1 MTMHE
6 LKIWPV
12 YYAAILSG
20 QKRFEARWG
29 DDRQYA
35 VGDRL
40 VLREWNPVDQAYTGR
55 RLGATVAYVERV
67 SGRQLGQGADEVLW
81 LMGLAD
87 DVFQGVDD
95 GGLPAHAEPTRID
108 LGLAPE
114 GVTTFEGWETWPT
127 WIPVGA
133 VHIEAA
139 GEGVP
144 VLMAQNRSVMLCRI
158 PFSGADGA
166 MIAWVKMSEYTVNKG
181 RWCVLRSRR
190 GVVEGPQ
197 DVQTFPLTHAWVVRT
212 KLGKGVDLFSE
223 VDIVGIVPVG
233 VTL

>member
-1 MTMHE
+1 MAMTTHE
-6 LKIWPV
+6 LKVWHAYFREI
-12 YYAAILSG
+12 ARGEKTLEI
-20 QKRFEARWG
+20 RFGA
-29 DDRQYA
+29 DRDYA
-35 VGDRL
+35 VGDQIL
-40 VLREWNPVDQAYTGR
+40 FREWEHGAAAYTGR
-55 RLGATVAYVERV
+55 
-67 SGRQLGQGADEVLW
+67 W
-81 LMGLAD
+81 LMARVAACACVDPARFGARGERTWALQLTEVGA
-87 DVFQGVDD
+87 VQEGVA
-95 GGLPAHAEPTRID
+95 PSAVPMRID

-114 GVTTFEGWETWPT
+114 GVQTFEGWERWPT

-212 KLGKGVDLFSE
+212 KLGQGVDLFSE